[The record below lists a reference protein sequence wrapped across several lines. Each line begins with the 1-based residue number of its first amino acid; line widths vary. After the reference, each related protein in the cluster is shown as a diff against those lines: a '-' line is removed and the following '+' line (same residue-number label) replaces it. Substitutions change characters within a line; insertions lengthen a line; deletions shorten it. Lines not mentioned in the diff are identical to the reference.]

1 MIVVAQNVGLTLKT
15 LAQGSSSVTFYWM
28 ITLIISRIYF
38 CQFKTAV
45 NRLLQGPVGEQL
57 ATLHWLPVKQ
67 WWRYKALLFGR
78 RIAHADRN
86 APAYFSNVH
95 CKRPKRCTRLTG
107 PLLESSYKP
116 KLAAIGYRSFDLF
129 ALPLWNS
136 LSPYY
141 LKYKH
146 I

>member
-15 LAQGSSSVTFYWM
+15 LAQVSSSVTFYWM

-67 WWRYKALLFGR
+67 WWRYEALIFGR

-86 APAYFSNVH
+86 APAYFSIVH
-95 CKRPKRCTRLTG
+95 CKRPKRCTWLTG

-116 KLAAIGYRSFDLF
+116 KLVAIGYRSFDLF